1 MSGGLRYSNAAA
13 MPPGMRAMVER
24 AIKQADQVAQV
35 ASSAVVAAALT
46 SEHQEAVALMELVR
60 SHEGEHPELA
70 LFHAIPN
77 GGDRHKAT
85 AGKMRAEG
93 VRPGVPDY
101 ALPVPRG
108 QYHGLYIE
116 LKKLDG
122 YASREQKD
130 WIQRL
135 RDQGYRAEV
144 ARGCGQAWNILCAYL
159 GIRL

>member
-1 MSGGLRYSNAAA
+1 
-13 MPPGMRAMVER
+13 MRAMVER
-24 AIKQADQVAQV
+24 AVAQADRVAR
-35 ASSAVVAAALT
+35 ASRVETLAVQASP

-60 SHEGEHPELA
+60 AHEADYPELT

-93 VRPGVPDY
+93 VRAGVPDY
-101 ALPVPRG
+101 ALPVARDG
-108 QYHGLYIE
+108 HHGLYIE

>member
-13 MPPGMRAMVER
+13 LPPGMRAMVER
-24 AIKQADQVAQV
+24 ALGQADRVATQGR
-35 ASSAVVAAALT
+35 AGGRQDMP

-60 SHEGEHPELA
+60 SHEGDHPELA

-85 AGKMRAEG
+85 SGKMRAEG
-93 VRPGVPDY
+93 VRAGVPDY
-101 ALPVPRG
+101 ALPVARDG
-108 QYHGLYIE
+108 HHGLYIE

-144 ARGCGQAWNILCAYL
+144 ARGCGQAWGIVCAYL
-159 GIRL
+159 GIKL

>member
-1 MSGGLRYSNAAA
+1 
-13 MPPGMRAMVER
+13 MP
-24 AIKQADQVAQV
+24 
-35 ASSAVVAAALT
+35 

-60 SHEGEHPELA
+60 SHEADHPELG
-70 LFHAIPN
+70 LFFAIPN

-108 QYHGLYIE
+108 EYHGLYIE
-116 LKKLDG
+116 LKSLAG
-122 YASREQKD
+122 AASREQKV

-135 RDQGYRAEV
+135 REQGYRAEV
-144 ARGCGQAWNILCAYL
+144 ARGCGQAWDILCAYL
-159 GIRL
+159 GMRL